1 MEVENIQHEREDV
14 FPLTQKEAERKGI
27 TNRADVNRNCLF
39 ARRLVKLRSEK
50 GLPQQKLADALD
62 VSKSTI
68 SLYETG
74 DTVPDAKN
82 IVRLCNIFGV
92 SCDYL
97 LCQTNYRRP
106 KDERLTIEEMGY
118 SEKAAQKLNDLDLF
132 RVRDKSTHVV
142 LPFSP
147 KESFNLICEDERFPK
162 MMQLVS
168 DAYQMK
174 IGSVRWKS
182 EYGDTLD
189 EASNLE
195 IKGCRMTL
203 YTIGEGSMPLGE
215 VAEVYLQRASE
226 IFKDIVRDFPTE
238 DLKNGVEYHMFING
252 NVYNPLLKDK
262 YHEREWEHDTRTNEE
277 VQRETE
283 ELRKALYATEQDE

>member
-1 MEVENIQHEREDV
+1 MEVPI
-14 FPLTQKEAERKGI
+14 FPVTPKEAEEYGI
-27 TNRADVNRNCLF
+27 ENRAEANRNCPF
-39 ARRLVKLRSEK
+39 ARRLASLRQEK
-50 GLPQQKLADALD
+50 GLTQQKLADLLKC
-62 VSKSTI
+62 SKSTI

-82 IVRLCNIFGV
+82 IVRLCDIFGV

-97 LCQTNYRRP
+97 LCQTNYRRAE
-106 KDERLTIEEMGY
+106 DERLTIEEMGY
-118 SEKAAQKLNDLDLF
+118 SEKAAQALDDLDFIQLLNHSGHIKF
-132 RVRDKSTHVV
+132 
-142 LPFSP
+142 PFSP
-147 KESFNLICEDERFPK
+147 KESFNLICEDSRFK
-162 MMQLVS
+162 ELMLLICE
-168 DAYQMK
+168 AYQFK
-174 IGSVRWKS
+174 IAAARFDPKSV
-182 EYGDTLD
+182 D

-238 DLKNGVEYHMFING
+238 DPETGAEYHMFING

-262 YHEREWEHDTRTNEE
+262 YHEREWEHDTRTDEE
-277 VQRETE
+277 VRREAE
-283 ELRKALYATEQDE
+283 DLRKALDSTEQDE

>member
-1 MEVENIQHEREDV
+1 MDIPI
-14 FPLTQKEAERKGI
+14 FPVTPKEAEKYGI
-27 TNRADVNRNCLF
+27 TNRAEANRNCPF
-39 ARRLVKLRSEK
+39 ARRLANLRNEK
-50 GLPQQKLADALD
+50 GLTQQKLADTLG

-82 IVRLCNIFGV
+82 IVRLCDIFGV

-106 KDERLTIEEMGY
+106 KEERLTVEEMGY
-118 SEKAAQKLNDLDLF
+118 SEKTAQKLDELDLF
-132 RVRDKSTHVV
+132 KARDKSSRVV

-147 KESFNLICEDERFPK
+147 KASFNLICEDDRFTK

-174 IGSVRWKS
+174 IGSVRWES

-203 YTIGEGSMPLGE
+203 YTIGEGSMPLDE

-226 IFKDIVRDFPTE
+226 LFKSIVRDFPTE
-238 DLKNGVEYHMFING
+238 DPDTGDEYHMFING

-262 YHEREWEHDTRTNEE
+262 YHEREWEHDTRTDEE
-277 VQRETE
+277 FQQEVDD
-283 ELRKALYATEQDE
+283 LRQALLEEQDE

>member
-1 MEVENIQHEREDV
+1 MEVPI
-14 FPLTQKEAERKGI
+14 FPVTPKEAEEYGI
-27 TNRADVNRNCLF
+27 ENRAEANRNCLF
-39 ARRLVKLRSEK
+39 ARRLASLRQEK
-50 GLPQQKLADALD
+50 GLTQQKLADLLKC
-62 VSKSTI
+62 SKSTI

-82 IVRLCNIFGV
+82 IVRLCDIFGV

-97 LCQTNYRRP
+97 LCQTNYRRAE
-106 KDERLTIEEMGY
+106 DERLTIEEMGY

-132 RVRDKSTHVV
+132 RVRDKATHVA

-147 KESFNLICEDERFPK
+147 KESFNLICEDERFSK

-238 DLKNGVEYHMFING
+238 DPETGDEYHMFING

-262 YHEREWEHDTRTNEE
+262 YHEREWEHDTRTDEE
-277 VQRETE
+277 VRREAE
-283 ELRKALYATEQDE
+283 NLRKALDSTEQDE

>member
-1 MEVENIQHEREDV
+1 
-14 FPLTQKEAERKGI
+14 
-27 TNRADVNRNCLF
+27 
-39 ARRLVKLRSEK
+39 
-50 GLPQQKLADALD
+50 
-62 VSKSTI
+62 
-68 SLYETG
+68 
-74 DTVPDAKN
+74 
-82 IVRLCNIFGV
+82 
-92 SCDYL
+92 
-97 LCQTNYRRP
+97 
-106 KDERLTIEEMGY
+106 
-118 SEKAAQKLNDLDLF
+118 
-132 RVRDKSTHVV
+132 
-142 LPFSP
+142 
-147 KESFNLICEDERFPK
+147 
-162 MMQLVS
+162 
-168 DAYQMK
+168 MK

-238 DLKNGVEYHMFING
+238 DLKTGVEYHMFING
-252 NVYNPLLKDK
+252 NVYKPLLKDK

>member
-1 MEVENIQHEREDV
+1 MEVPI
-14 FPLTQKEAERKGI
+14 FPVTPKEAEEYGI
-27 TNRADVNRNCLF
+27 ENRTEANRNCPF
-39 ARRLVKLRSEK
+39 ARRLASLRQEK
-50 GLPQQKLADALD
+50 GLTQQKLADLLKC
-62 VSKSTI
+62 SKSTI

>member
-50 GLPQQKLADALD
+50 GLTQQKLADALD

-132 RVRDKSTHVV
+132 RGRDKSTHVV

>member
-50 GLPQQKLADALD
+50 GLTQQKLADALD

>member
-50 GLPQQKLADALD
+50 GLTQQKLADALD

-97 LCQTNYRRP
+97 LCQTNYRRAE
-106 KDERLTIEEMGY
+106 DERLTIEEMGY

-238 DLKNGVEYHMFING
+238 DLKTGVEYHMFING